1 MTTLSSHIDAGRR
14 AVSDEIPPGP
24 LLRSPEGLKGPGLK
38 EEMVIGLEG
47 ARVLHANYDLLRHD
61 FPQLG
66 TGRMIARFP
75 ELARLNGE
83 ELRLAIER
91 NIDSWIIRNCAYIS
105 EQQAAQTEVNTPIS
119 CSSRR
124 VRAYRPLK
132 YGRALVLSLANNRA
146 GDSSPV
152 IIERE
157 NEDGL
162 IDVKGTGCAPGIKPA
177 AGAHRDGLLKLSD
190 ALIELLNQR
199 LIQRIFRH
207 SGSEFQ
213 TIPIYAI
220 LDPGFCITDENNAAA
235 ILVRRAHRRQAGSG
249 GLSKYGSVEQII
261 QLEIELLLRRYGISS
276 CNPIT
281 RVKMWKDAD
290 GLKIEYGRTPIT
302 FLTADQLG
310 TLERVGFYKGGIALF
325 DGVNVQHTR
334 EVALHPS
341 RAHIVDFGT
350 YRVFERFDNP
360 VLSLVWDRLLRWGGT
375 IRPGTPRWP
384 DPDPAIRI
392 SYEVWGAPGGVRGY
406 PAHSSHGRLDVLCNG
421 LAEDYRLGRLEASD
435 VMGGI
440 DDFLDESTA
449 HWRNDP

>member
-1 MTTLSSHIDAGRR
+1 MR
-14 AVSDEIPPGP
+14 DEIPPGL
-24 LLRSPEGLKGPGLK
+24 LLRSPEALKGPGLK
-38 EEMVIGLEG
+38 EETVLGLEG
-47 ARVLHANYDLLRHD
+47 ARVLYANYDLLRHD

-66 TGRMIARFP
+66 TGRMMARFP
-75 ELARLNGE
+75 ELAGLAGE
-83 ELRLAIER
+83 KLRRAMER
-91 NIDSWIIRNCAYIS
+91 RIDFWVVRNCAYIS
-105 EQQAAQTEVNTPIS
+105 GQQAGQTEVNTPIP

-146 GDSSPV
+146 GDSRPV
-152 IIERE
+152 IIERGH
-157 NEDGL
+157 EDGL
-162 IDVKGTGCAPGIKPA
+162 IDVKGTGCAPGIAPA

-220 LDPGFCITDENNAAA
+220 IDPGFRITEENNAAA
-235 ILVRRAHRRQAGSG
+235 ILVRRAHRRQPGSG
-249 GLSKYGSVEQII
+249 GLARYGSVEQII

-281 RVKMWKDAD
+281 RVKMWRESD

-302 FLTADQLG
+302 FLTDAQLA
-310 TLERVGFYKGGIALF
+310 TLERVGFYDGGTVLY

-334 EVALHPS
+334 EVGLHPS
-341 RAHIVDFGT
+341 RAHVVDFGT

-375 IRPGTPRWP
+375 IRPGTSRWP

-392 SYEVWGAPGGVRGY
+392 SYEMWGAPGGVRGY
-406 PAHSSHGRLDVLCNG
+406 PAHSNHGRLDVLCNG
-421 LAEDYRLGRLEASD
+421 LAEDYMLGRLSAAD
-435 VMGGI
+435 VMAVV

-449 HWRNDP
+449 HWLNGA